1 MNRTRLATL
10 LLLVV
15 VGVHYSTADIAT
27 TVSYQK
33 SVVNAAFTAVSG
45 AIKDRASDIRSM
57 FKTLIGGVVYN
68 QDWTKFWM
76 GYVLADPVTGPMAN
90 KISKEL
96 TATGQA
102 LLDSMAPVADNI
114 SATFDAVSK
123 AISPT
128 MTANL
133 SATMDAISAA
143 DTNITIQFSL
153 SLFKAPHNAFSRTLT
168 AVSDYAQLAGNNFRS
183 MGTTADYCNSLGL
196 TRPDLKNRTIAC
208 LQSLLEY
215 AIPQLNEDLAYQ
227 QDIVVQL
234 AATEAGNS
242 IGRAISGINSVA
254 EQAITAARML
264 PDDVANCFKTG
275 V

>member
-1 MNRTRLATL
+1 
-10 LLLVV
+10 
-15 VGVHYSTADIAT
+15 
-27 TVSYQK
+27 
-33 SVVNAAFTAVSG
+33 
-45 AIKDRASDIRSM
+45 M

-153 SLFKAPHNAFSRTLT
+153 SSSSKLLTCWWKYVGSPATLVTTASTGFQKFLTDEKNAFSRTLT

-208 LQSLLEY
+208 LQSVPFE
-215 AIPQLNEDLAYQ
+215 
-227 QDIVVQL
+227 
-234 AATEAGNS
+234 
-242 IGRAISGINSVA
+242 
-254 EQAITAARML
+254 
-264 PDDVANCFKTG
+264 KTPSPR
-275 V
+275 